1 MKRSRIRLASS
12 VVVLAVVMGAVVL
25 AYSAQDNP
33 KATKAPNLSG
43 LHDFDFLV
51 GHWQSHQR
59 RLKERLAGS
68 HEWEEF
74 DGTATVWQVLNG
86 WGNVDDNVF
95 KMPGGDYRGVSLR
108 SYDPKTA
115 QWAIWWLD
123 GRNPFGDLDP
133 PVKGHFENGVGTFY
147 ANDKLRGKPIR
158 VRFIWSKITPTSCHW
173 EQAFSPDGGKT
184 WEVNWV
190 MYFKRVS

>member
-1 MKRSRIRLASS
+1 MKSSRGTLAAA
-12 VVVLAVVMGAVVL
+12 VLATAMGSVAP
-25 AYSAQDNP
+25 AHSGQDNP
-33 KATKAPNLSG
+33 QPLQAANLNG

-51 GHWQSHQR
+51 GQWQSHHR

-74 DGTATVWQVLNG
+74 EGTLSMRKLMDGWA
-86 WGNVDDNVF
+86 NVDDNVL
-95 KMPGGDYRGVSLR
+95 KLPGDEYRAAALR
-108 SYDPKTA
+108 AYDPKTG

-123 GRNPFGDLDP
+123 GRNPVGELGP

-147 ANDKLRGKPIR
+147 ADDTLRGKPIR
-158 VRFIWSKITPTSCHW
+158 MRFVWSRITPTSARW

-184 WEVNWV
+184 WETNWI
-190 MYFKRVS
+190 MEFRRVS